1 MNKANVLILPIKFYC
16 IFAQKKIMEWIGI
29 VVIILLGL
37 AALLLEIL
45 VLPGGVVGITGT
57 LFIVAGIILAYV
69 RMGATA
75 GTITLAATVLFIIFI
90 IIMMFRKKTWK
101 RVMLEDNITG
111 KMNVID
117 ESKISVGMT
126 GIAVSR
132 LAPAGKG
139 KFNNEIEEV
148 HSSHGFIDVG
158 KEIIITKIES
168 NKIIVKLK

>member
-1 MNKANVLILPIKFYC
+1 MLKKKF
-16 IFAQKKIMEWIGI
+16 MEWIGI
-29 VVIILLGL
+29 VAIILLGL

>member
-1 MNKANVLILPIKFYC
+1 LLKKKF
-16 IFAQKKIMEWIGI
+16 MEWIGI
-29 VVIILLGL
+29 VAIILLGL

-158 KEIIITKIES
+158 KEIIITKIEG

>member
-1 MNKANVLILPIKFYC
+1 MLKKKF
-16 IFAQKKIMEWIGI
+16 MEWIGI
-29 VVIILLGL
+29 VAIILLGL

-158 KEIIITKIES
+158 KEIIITKIEG

>member
-1 MNKANVLILPIKFYC
+1 MLKKKF
-16 IFAQKKIMEWIGI
+16 MEWIGI

-75 GTITLAATVLFIIFI
+75 GTITLVATVLFIIFI

-132 LAPAGKG
+132 LARRKG
-139 KFNNEIEEV
+139 KFNNEIEEYTLHMV
-148 HSSHGFIDVG
+148 SL
-158 KEIIITKIES
+158 T
-168 NKIIVKLK
+168 

>member
-1 MNKANVLILPIKFYC
+1 MLKKKF
-16 IFAQKKIMEWIGI
+16 MEWIGI
-29 VVIILLGL
+29 VAIILLGL

-75 GTITLAATVLFIIFI
+75 GTITLVATVLFIIFI

-158 KEIIITKIES
+158 KEIIITKIEG

>member
-1 MNKANVLILPIKFYC
+1 MLKKKF
-16 IFAQKKIMEWIGI
+16 MEWIGI

-75 GTITLAATVLFIIFI
+75 GTITLVATVLFIIFI

-158 KEIIITKIES
+158 KEIIITKIEG